1 MVRKIIPW
9 TQKTMQSFFL
19 PPNQPSTSNQT
30 MIRRTTSQ
38 DPESDNASIN
48 GEDRSPQ
55 LVDIGGLLSAS
66 NGPSRLEKG
75 EQPSENTSAQG
86 PDEIGSSAE
95 KEHGKDVEVHE
106 APALRGRIMRR

>member
-1 MVRKIIPW
+1 
-9 TQKTMQSFFL
+9 
-19 PPNQPSTSNQT
+19 
-30 MIRRTTSQ
+30 MIRRTT
-38 DPESDNASIN
+38 PEGPETDNASVN

-75 EQPSENTSAQG
+75 EQPFENTSAQG

-95 KEHGKDVEVHE
+95 KEDGKDVELHE
-106 APALRGRIMRR
+106 APALRGPDYETLRRYGFDHGVRPKIALTNPEKS